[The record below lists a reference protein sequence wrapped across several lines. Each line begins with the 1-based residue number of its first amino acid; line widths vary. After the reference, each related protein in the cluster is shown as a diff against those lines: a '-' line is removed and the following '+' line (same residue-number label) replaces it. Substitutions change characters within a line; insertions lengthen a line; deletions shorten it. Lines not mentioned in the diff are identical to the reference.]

1 MNLSSCEEKN
11 LVLYSPVVKFPP
23 SYRQVFMKEVSTK
36 FIFKQTQETSEKRK
50 RKENGLHFSVFFYLV
65 LPFCLLP
72 FFFPSLLFSLSGFI
86 FYPVYHSFYLNTFS
100 KSIHPL
106 FHLFFPS
113 ILHFSFGTHSCS
125 THLWRDDLVVILAAV

>member
-72 FFFPSLLFSLSGFI
+72 FFFPSLFFSLSGFI
-86 FYPVYHSFYLNTFS
+86 FYPVYHSFLFKYFS
-100 KSIHPL
+100 KINPSFVSFILPFYPSLFIWYSFVFYSPL
-106 FHLFFPS
+106 A
-113 ILHFSFGTHSCS
+113 
-125 THLWRDDLVVILAAV
+125 R